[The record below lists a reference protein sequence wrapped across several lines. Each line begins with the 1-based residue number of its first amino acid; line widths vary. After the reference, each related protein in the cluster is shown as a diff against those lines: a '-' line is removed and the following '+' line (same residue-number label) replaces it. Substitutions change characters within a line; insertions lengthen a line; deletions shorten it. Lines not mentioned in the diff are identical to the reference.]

1 MQFQSTAP
9 SRERT
14 PLLGRRDPLPRVA
27 WLSSLCAL
35 RDAVVVGSALLFA
48 ALPASAQSSDAASG
62 QSAASDPFAGVEEMV
77 VVGSGQTEA
86 LTTSSTSVTSFDA
99 MKLESLGVSNVS
111 DVAAYTP
118 NLEIRS
124 ASATTATFFIRGVGL
139 NDFTANASSAVAVY
153 VDDAPRNLPA
163 IQLGLLY
170 DMQNIEIQK
179 GPQGSGPGRNASAGA
194 IRMYTK
200 KPTGEY
206 DAFLNVDYGNYNLVD
221 IEGGL
226 EVPIIE
232 DMLAMRTAFKMRTRD
247 GIVTN
252 RCGGKSLAEVSVV
265 GQSICGEVP
274 RSNLS
279 TPPQIRPNLEKD
291 LNNTDAWSA
300 RTSFRF
306 LPPVDDMEWNV
317 VGHIDRVDQL
327 GIVGQHLGTNQP
339 SLGGG
344 DVNSY
349 QAREVSR
356 ELDQIRAGL
365 NIPTV
370 GDCRLL
376 PRPARDQCLA
386 NRQTLLNQADKK
398 LGKNLANRPLDKLP
412 FTGDYNTPGYER
424 QTTGGFTLQ
433 GEWQIGDILL
443 KNITGFERY
452 DRERLIDADYSP
464 NTLFEFHID
473 DDAWQVTEDLRLG
486 SELDVLPI
494 SWNAGAFYLQEELDY
509 LQETIAAR
517 GFIDP
522 VRQEYVQKTKSFGV
536 FFDFSWA
543 LLDDLTLDAGVRYN
557 WEQKR
562 FEAQIFRG
570 AGLTPAC
577 GTFDPQ
583 LNAFPPCQRMET
595 VDHPTGTVALTYDF
609 DELREVFFKYSHGWK
624 GLQYNARDGSVA
636 SEVTDVANPEVIDA
650 FELGGKGSWLDDRI
664 TVDGALFWY
673 AYQNYQVF
681 TFTNNPRSAPV
692 RVVINADNALNFG
705 AELATTI
712 KPIEG
717 LTADVRFGWLETKFL
732 DFTSSAAR
740 AVPGS
745 TEFFRLVFDYNK
757 NQLPNAPRFKA
768 SGGIEYAIDLN
779 RYGRITPRYDVNWTD
794 DVNFDPSNG
803 LGAPDASGNQTKPD
817 HTIGQKAFFMHN
829 LSLRYVTPSE
839 QLEVAVW
846 ARNLTNEVYKTLAFD
861 ASGGPGF
868 VGNLVGDPRTYGL
881 TFKISY

>member
-1 MQFQSTAP
+1 MQFQSLAP
-9 SRERT
+9 FRERS
-14 PLLGRRDPLPRVA
+14 PRLGRRDPLRRTA
-27 WLSSLCAL
+27 RCFSFF
-35 RDAVVVGSALLFA
+35 RDALAISSALASFA
-48 ALPASAQSSDAASG
+48 ALSASAQSSDAP
-62 QSAASDPFAGVEEMV
+62 AAGAANDPFAGVEEMV

-86 LTTSSTSVTSFDA
+86 LTTGSTSVTSFDA
-99 MKLESLGVSNVS
+99 LKLESLGVSNVG

-124 ASATTATFFIRGVGL
+124 ASSTTATFFIRGVGL

-170 DMQNIEIQK
+170 DMQNIDIQK

-206 DAFLNVDYGNYNLVD
+206 DAYLNFDYGNYNLVD
-221 IEGGL
+221 VEGGL
-226 EVPIIE
+226 EVPILE
-232 DMLAMRTAFKMRTRD
+232 DVLGMRTAFRMKTRD

-252 RCGGKSLAEVSVV
+252 RCGGKSVAEVEVL
-265 GQSICGEVP
+265 GQSICGETP
-274 RSNLS
+274 RGNLS
-279 TPPQIRPNLEKD
+279 VPPQIRANLEKD
-291 LNNTDAWSA
+291 LNDTDVWST
-300 RTSFRF
+300 RTSLRF
-306 LPPVDDMEWNV
+306 LPPVDDMEWNL
-317 VGHIDRVDQL
+317 VGHVDRVDQL
-327 GIVGQHLGTNQP
+327 GPVGQHLGTNTP
-339 SLGGG
+339 ALGGG

-349 QAREVSR
+349 QAREVAR
-356 ELDQIRAGL
+356 ELSQIQAGL
-365 NIPTV
+365 NIPSV
-370 GDCRLL
+370 ANCR
-376 PRPARDQCLA
+376 RPVPPETQAQCLA
-386 NRQTLLNQADKK
+386 RRGALLAQADKK

-412 FTGDYNTPGYER
+412 FEGDYNTPGYER

-433 GEWQIGDILL
+433 GEWQIGTIVL

-473 DDAWQVTEDLRLG
+473 DDAWQVTEDLRVG
-486 SELDVLPI
+486 SELEVLPL

-509 LQETIAAR
+509 FQETIAAR

-522 VRQEYVQKTKSFGV
+522 VRQEYVQTTKSFGV
-536 FFDFSWA
+536 FFDVSYM

-562 FEAQIFRG
+562 FEAEIFRG

-595 VDHPTGTVALTYDF
+595 VDHPTGTIALTYDF
-609 DELREVFFKYSHGWK
+609 DELRELFFKYSHGWK
-624 GLQYNARDGSVA
+624 GLQFNARDGSVA
-636 SEVTDVANPEVIDA
+636 SEVTDVASPEVIDA
-650 FELGGKGSWLDDRI
+650 FELGFKGAWLDDRVN
-664 TVDGALFWY
+664 VDGALFWY

-692 RVVINADNALNFG
+692 RVVINADDALNFG
-705 AELATTI
+705 AELSTTVR
-712 KPIEG
+712 PVEG

-732 DFTSSAAR
+732 DFTDSAAR
-740 AVPGS
+740 PVPGS
-745 TEFFRLVFDYNK
+745 TEFFRLVFDYNG
-757 NQLPNAPRFKA
+757 NQLPNAPRFKV
-768 SGGIEYAIDLN
+768 SGGLEYAFDLN
-779 RYGRITPRYDVNWTD
+779 RYGRITPRYDVAWSD

-817 HTIGQKAFFMHN
+817 HTIGQQAFFLHN
-829 LSLRYVTPSE
+829 LSIRYVTPSE
-839 QLEVAVW
+839 QLEVALW

-868 VGNLVGDPRTYGL
+868 VGNLVGDPRTYGVTL
-881 TFKISY
+881 KVSY